1 MNRLFKLLHIP
12 PGKSI
17 IYWLIE
23 KEKRP
28 VAQILAFVA
37 FSAIF
42 YFFLGSI
49 EAAIAMMLGMYL
61 HELGHFV
68 VFTVYKIKAV
78 ILLIFPLGAVA
89 APINEDEDKRSDLLP
104 WQKIA
109 TLLQAGVTV
118 NVMLM
123 IIGVILIS
131 VGVWPALG
139 KQLVFINGSLAVL
152 NLLPVWK
159 LDGGLLF
166 FVLFSSLRETGDKV
180 LAISGVVAG
189 VMILVALFVLPISQG
204 LIATLTAFMENGT
217 LIFFLLVFILGVLHN
232 HKKELPLGYNSS
244 QAMNLK
250 QVLIQLIWY
259 ISLVI
264 SSILLLN
271 LPI

>member
-1 MNRLFKLLHIP
+1 MNWLSKLLHIP

-28 VAQILAFVA
+28 LAQVLAFVA
-37 FSAIF
+37 FSVIL
-42 YFFLGSI
+42 YFSLGSI

-68 VFTVYKIKAV
+68 VFAVYKIKAV

-89 APINEDEDKRSDLLP
+89 APINEDEDKRSDQLP
-104 WQKIA
+104 WQNIA
-109 TLLQAGVTV
+109 TLVQAGVTV
-118 NVMLM
+118 NVILM
-123 IIGVILIS
+123 VIGVVLIS
-131 VGVWPALG
+131 MGVWPALG
-139 KQLVFINGSLAVL
+139 KQLIFINGTLAVL

-166 FVLFSSLRETGDKV
+166 YVIFSSLREKGDKV
-180 LAISGVVAG
+180 LAVSGVVAG

-204 LIATLTAFMENGT
+204 LLAILITFIEKGT
-217 LIFFLLVFILGVLHN
+217 FIFFLLIFMFGVLHN

-244 QAMNLK
+244 QAMSLK
-250 QVLIQLIWY
+250 QVLLQLIWY
-259 ISLVI
+259 VSLVI

-271 LPI
+271 LP